1 MPYAL
6 LLCVGLPLP
15 CSRLTTL
22 AGLCLAR
29 HCPRRHLRPPQ
40 AVPPPCCFP
49 RPAPSAAFLSLQ
61 THCALPH
68 ICAAR
73 ARCDVRPSSSIFE
86 WLCCICCPRRDATI
100 TKPAG
105 KQLPL
110 TESIVAVVDLEQGL
124 DEAPGAKGLPEI
136 CSSVEH
142 QIGPTQPDGTATSAV
157 VLKVSGLKSPGEI
170 TYTDW
175 GWWVEELLQR
185 DARRDHAELSGSE
198 SRHQRSR
205 ARQTELR
212 SRSRRAADRG
222 RPLLERRLQ
231 DLGAISKLS

>member
-1 MPYAL
+1 MCAQ
-6 LLCVGLPLP
+6 V
-15 CSRLTTL
+15 RL
-22 AGLCLAR
+22 
-29 HCPRRHLRPPQ
+29 
-40 AVPPPCCFP
+40 F
-49 RPAPSAAFLSLQ
+49 
-61 THCALPH
+61 
-68 ICAAR
+68 
-73 ARCDVRPSSSIFE
+73 FE
-86 WLCCICCPRRDATI
+86 WLCCIFCPRRDATI

-231 DLGAISKLS
+231 DFGSISKLS